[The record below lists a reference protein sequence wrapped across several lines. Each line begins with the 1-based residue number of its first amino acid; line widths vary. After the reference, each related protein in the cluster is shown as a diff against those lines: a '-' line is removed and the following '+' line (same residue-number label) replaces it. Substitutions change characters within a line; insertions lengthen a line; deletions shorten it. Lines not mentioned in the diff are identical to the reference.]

1 MHPTRPPG
9 GGMNGWGG
17 PKKMDEIT
25 RYPIMKVCFYIIFS
39 LKYDLYGRENYFYA
53 YYCGLI

>member
-1 MHPTRPPG
+1 MHPTRPP

-39 LKYDLYGRENYFYA
+39 LKYDLYGRENHFYA